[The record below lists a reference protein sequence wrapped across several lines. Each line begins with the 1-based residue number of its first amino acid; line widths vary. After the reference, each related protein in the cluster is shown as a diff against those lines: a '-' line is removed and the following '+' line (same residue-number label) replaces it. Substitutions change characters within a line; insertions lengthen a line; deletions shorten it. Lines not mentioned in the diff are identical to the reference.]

1 MPKLVLKAIPGG
13 NGMDTAYEVH
23 DDVATKMVEE
33 GKAIRLPDGVL
44 REVVKVE
51 KPKAKKVEAEYTTKE
66 MKPVK
71 KAAKK
76 G

>member
-1 MPKLVLKAIPGG
+1 MPKLVLKHIG

-23 DDVATKMVEE
+23 DDVATKMVKD
-33 GKAIRLPDGVL
+33 GKAIMMPDGIL
-44 REVVKVE
+44 REVEKVE
-51 KPKAKKVEAEYTTKE
+51 KPKKVDADYSTKE

-71 KAAKK
+71 KATKK

>member
-13 NGMDTAYEVH
+13 SGMDTAYEVH
-23 DDVATKMVEE
+23 DDVAAKMVED
-33 GKAIRLPDGVL
+33 GKAIRLPDGIL
-44 REVVKVE
+44 REVEKVS
-51 KPKAKKVEAEYTTKE
+51 KPKTKKVDAEYTTKE

>member
-1 MPKLVLKAIPGG
+1 MPKLVLKKIPNG

-23 DDVATKMVEE
+23 DDVATKMVKD
-33 GKAIRLPDGVL
+33 GKAIMMPDGIL
-44 REVVKVE
+44 REVE
-51 KPKAKKVEAEYTTKE
+51 KPKKVDADYATKE

-71 KAAKK
+71 KATKK